1 MMSDG
6 LTLQRRHT
14 ARCPDRDKGV
24 NFLRCRGRCPLWA
37 CGTVHG
43 KRIRRSLKTR
53 DLQRAARRLADLQT
67 DQGERAT
74 LEQAADAFLAAHADR
89 ASETLR
95 KYRRILAFL
104 SEFCRSRDVTLVER
118 VTIETLDGYAVWRN
132 KSGWT
137 WAKEIEV
144 LRQFFTFCAERGWS
158 RGGNPA
164 RALRRPRI
172 IDANDVKPF
181 TQEEIVRILHACD
194 RIGLYPYER
203 LRARAMVLLMR
214 YTGMRISD
222 VVTLDRS
229 HIHGDYLIKRA
240 VKNKR
245 WIRVK
250 LPVEVL
256 QALERLPQPRNAP
269 KDCTLYFASGNASV
283 RSLVKAAE
291 RTLAAVF
298 RRAGVEG
305 AHAHRFRH
313 TLASELLGKGGA
325 SVEDVASILG
335 DSPATIRR
343 HYAHWTR
350 ELQSRHDSLVRVIH
364 DTSMAQAEDRIS
376 KC

>member
-1 MMSDG
+1 VD
-6 LTLQRRHT
+6 
-14 ARCPDRDKGV
+14 
-24 NFLRCRGRCPLWA
+24 
-37 CGTVHG
+37 G

-53 DLQRAARRLADLQT
+53 DLQRAAKRLAGLQV
-67 DQGERAT
+67 DESERAT
-74 LEQAADAFLAAHADR
+74 VEQAAEAFLAAHADR
-89 ASETLR
+89 APETLR
-95 KYRRILAFL
+95 KYRRILGFL
-104 SEFCRSRDVTLVER
+104 TAYCRDRGIALADRIT
-118 VTIETLDGYAVWRN
+118 TETMDGYAAWRN
-132 KSGWT
+132 KRGWT
-137 WAKEIEV
+137 WAKEIEL

-158 RGGNPA
+158 RGNPA

-172 IDANDVKPF
+172 VDVNDVTPF
-181 TQEEIVRILHACD
+181 TQDEIVRIIAACD
-194 RIGLYPYER
+194 QIGLYAYER

-229 HIHGDYLIKRA
+229 HIQGDYLIKRA
-240 VKNKR
+240 LKNKR

-250 LPVEVL
+250 LPAEVL
-256 QALERLPQPRNAP
+256 AALERLPQPRSAP
-269 KDCTLYFASGNASV
+269 KDCTLFFASGNASV
-283 RSLVKAAE
+283 RSLVKGAE

-298 RRAGVEG
+298 RRAGVQG

-313 TLASELLGKGGA
+313 TLASELFGKGGA

>member
-1 MMSDG
+1 VD
-6 LTLQRRHT
+6 
-14 ARCPDRDKGV
+14 
-24 NFLRCRGRCPLWA
+24 
-37 CGTVHG
+37 G
-43 KRIRRSLKTR
+43 KRIRKSLKTR
-53 DLQRAARRLADLQT
+53 DLQRAARRLAQLEVD
-67 DQGERAT
+67 DGERAT
-74 LEQAADAFLAAHADR
+74 VDKATDAFLSAHADR
-89 ASETLR
+89 AAETLR
-95 KYRRILAFL
+95 KYGRILGYL
-104 SEFCRSRDVTLVER
+104 TNFCGDRSVTQVER
-118 VTIETLDGYAVWRN
+118 ITTEMLEAYAAWRN
-132 KSGWT
+132 KRGWT
-137 WAKEIEV
+137 WAKEIEL
-144 LRQFFTFCAERGWS
+144 LRQFFGFCAERGWI
-158 RGGNPA
+158 RGNPA

-181 TQEEIVRILHACD
+181 TQDEIVRILAACD
-194 RIGLYPYER
+194 EIGLYAYER

-229 HIHGDYLIKRA
+229 HIQGEYLIKRA
-240 VKNKR
+240 VKNHR

-250 LPVEVL
+250 LPAEVL
-256 QALERLPQPRNAP
+256 QALERLPLPRNAP
-269 KDCTLYFASGNASV
+269 KDCTLYFASGNASL
-283 RSLVKAAE
+283 RSLVKGAE

>member
-1 MMSDG
+1 MRSDG

-14 ARCPDRDKGV
+14 SRCPDRAKGA

-37 CGTVHG
+37 CGTVDG

-53 DLQRAARRLADLQT
+53 DLQRAAKRLAGLQV
-67 DQGERAT
+67 DESERAT
-74 LEQAADAFLAAHADR
+74 VEQAAEAFLAAHADR
-89 ASETLR
+89 APETLR
-95 KYRRILAFL
+95 KYRRILGFL
-104 SEFCRSRDVTLVER
+104 TAYCRDRGIALADRIT
-118 VTIETLDGYAVWRN
+118 TETMDGYAAWRN
-132 KSGWT
+132 KRGWT
-137 WAKEIEV
+137 WAKEIEL

-158 RGGNPA
+158 RGNPA

-172 IDANDVKPF
+172 VDVNDVTPF
-181 TQEEIVRILHACD
+181 TQDEIVRIIAACD
-194 RIGLYPYER
+194 QIGLYAYER

-229 HIHGDYLIKRA
+229 HIQGDYLIKRA
-240 VKNKR
+240 LKNKR

-250 LPVEVL
+250 LPAEVL
-256 QALERLPQPRNAP
+256 AALERLPQPRSAP
-269 KDCTLYFASGNASV
+269 KDCTLFFASGNASV
-283 RSLVKAAE
+283 RSLVKGAE

-298 RRAGVEG
+298 RRAGVQG

-313 TLASELLGKGGA
+313 TLASELFGKGGA

-364 DTSMAQAEDRIS
+364 NTSMAQAEDRIS